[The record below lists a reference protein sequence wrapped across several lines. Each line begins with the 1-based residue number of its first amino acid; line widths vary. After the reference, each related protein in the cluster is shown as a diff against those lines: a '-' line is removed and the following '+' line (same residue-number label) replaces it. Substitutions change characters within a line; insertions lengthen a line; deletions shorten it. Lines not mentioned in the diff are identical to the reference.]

1 MDVHSFNI
9 IHTFEYNAIILK
21 MQYVSSNK
29 ILVTNITTVLIETRS
44 LK

>member
-9 IHTFEYNAIILK
+9 IHTFEYTVIILK
-21 MQYVSSNK
+21 IQYVSSNK